1 MSQREKLLQRLK
13 NKPKDFAW
21 DELETLLGG
30 LGYAQ
35 ETGSGSRRKFYNE
48 ETQALIS
55 LHEPHPRKTLK
66 SYQVND
72 VLSHLK
78 ERGVI

>member
-1 MSQREKLLQRLK
+1 VSQREKLLQRLK
-13 NKPKDFAW
+13 NNPKDFAW
-21 DELETLLGG
+21 DELETLLGA
-30 LGYAQ
+30 LGYVQ

-48 ETQALIS
+48 ETKAVIS

-66 SYQVND
+66 VYQVNEI
-72 VLSHLK
+72 LSHLK